1 MKTRRTVSPAAFV
14 LAALALCGPAGAQ
27 SPPAAPAAEPVSRPF
42 ALRDGDRVVF
52 YGDSITQ
59 DGGYTRFVE
68 EYVATRF
75 PGWDVR
81 FYNAGVGGDTVEGG
95 WAGKIDERLERD
107 VVALRPTVVT
117 VMLGMNDGRYKPYDA
132 ATFARYAEGYR
143 SLVAALK
150 KALPGVRLT
159 LIRPSPYDDIAR
171 PPAFAPGYDDVLRRY
186 GCYVGALAVREGAQ
200 DVDFRGP
207 LNEGLA
213 AVHALD
219 PDLARQI
226 LPDRVHPSRAGHL
239 VMGAVLLRAWNA
251 PAVVTRVVLG
261 ATPPVVL
268 SAENTDV
275 QDLDVVEGA
284 LRWSQLD
291 RALPLPLN
299 FADADVQVAEEA
311 GAAIEELDQQRLLV
325 KGLAPGRYELT
336 IDGASVGTFE
346 PEELAA
352 GVNLARRGTPMRWQ
366 AYSVRWSVGDRQEI
380 ERVRRR
386 LLAVGHDPA
395 RDAVAA
401 EVLAAEDEAM
411 QRERGAGARPRPRS
425 YELVRQ

>member
-1 MKTRRTVSPAAFV
+1 MKTRPTASPAAFLV
-14 LAALALCGPAGAQ
+14 AVLALCGPAGAQ
-27 SPPAAPAAEPVSRPF
+27 APGAPPDEPAPRPF

-81 FYNAGVGGDTVEGG
+81 FYNAGVGGG
-95 WAGKIDERLERD
+95 GKIDERLERD

-132 ATFARYAEGYR
+132 ATFASFAEGYR
-143 SLVAALK
+143 SLVARLQ

-159 LIRPSPYDDIAR
+159 LIRPSPYDDVAR
-171 PPAFAPGYDDVLRRY
+171 PPAFVPGYDDVLRRY
-186 GCYVGALAVREGAQ
+186 GCYVGALAAREGAL

-207 LNEGLA
+207 LNAGLA

-226 LPDRVHPSRAGHL
+226 LPDRVHPSSAGHL

-251 PAVVTRVVLG
+251 PAVVTRVELG
-261 ATPPVVL
+261 ADPPVVV
-268 SAENTDV
+268 SAENTAV
-275 QDLDVVEGA
+275 RDLGVVEGA
-284 LRWSQLD
+284 LRWTQLD

-299 FADADVQVAEEA
+299 FTDADVQLAEEA
-311 GAAIEELDQQRLLV
+311 GAAIEELDRQLLV
-325 KGLAPGRYELT
+325 VSGLGPGRYDLT
-336 IDGASVGTFE
+336 IDGESVGTFE
-346 PEELAA
+346 PKELGA

-366 AYSVRWSVGDRQEI
+366 AYSVRWSAGDRQEI

-386 LLAVGHDPA
+386 LLAVGKDAA

-401 EVLAAEDEAM
+401 EALAAEDEAM
-411 QRERGAGARPRPRS
+411 QQQRATEVRPRPRT
-425 YELVRQ
+425 YELARR

>member
-1 MKTRRTVSPAAFV
+1 MKTRVPASPAAFV
-14 LAALALCGPAGAQ
+14 LAILTIGGPTGAQ
-27 SPPAAPAAEPVSRPF
+27 SPPAEPAPHPF

-95 WAGKIDERLERD
+95 WAGRLAERLERD

-117 VMLGMNDGRYKPYDA
+117 VMLGMNDGGYKPYDA
-132 ATFARYAEGYR
+132 VTFAKYAEGYR
-143 SLVAALK
+143 SLVGALQ

-159 LIRPSPYDDIAR
+159 LIRPSPYDDVAR

-186 GCYVGALAVREGAQ
+186 GCYVGALAAREGAL

-213 AVHALD
+213 AVLALD

-226 LPDRVHPSRAGHL
+226 LPDRVHPSSGGHL
-239 VMGAVLLRAWNA
+239 VLGAVLLRAWNA
-251 PAVVTRVVLG
+251 PALVTRVEL
-261 ATPPVVL
+261 AAAPPAVV
-268 SAENTDV
+268 SAENTEV
-275 QDLDVVEGA
+275 KDLGTVEGG
-284 LRWSQLD
+284 LRWTQLD

-299 FADADVQVAEEA
+299 FTDADVQLAEEA
-311 GAAIEELDQQRLLV
+311 GAAIEELDRQLLV
-325 KGLAPGRYELT
+325 VSGLGPGRYDLT
-336 IDGASVGTFE
+336 IDGESVGTFE
-346 PEELAA
+346 PKELGA

-366 AYSVRWSVGDRQEI
+366 AYSVRWSAGDRQEI

-386 LLAVGHDPA
+386 LLAVGKDAA

-401 EVLAAEDEAM
+401 EALAAEDEAM
-411 QRERGAGARPRPRS
+411 QQQRATEVRPRPRT
-425 YELVRQ
+425 YELARR